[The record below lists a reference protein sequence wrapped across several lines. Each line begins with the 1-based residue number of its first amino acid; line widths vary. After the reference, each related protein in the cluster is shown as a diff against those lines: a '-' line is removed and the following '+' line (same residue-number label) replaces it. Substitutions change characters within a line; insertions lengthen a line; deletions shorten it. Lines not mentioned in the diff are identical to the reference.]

1 MFSFLKTKTKLV
13 APINGKVIELSQVPD
28 QVFAQK
34 MAGDGVAID
43 STGEIIVSP
52 CDGTLTLIFKTNHA
66 FGITLDSGIEILV
79 HIGIDTVD
87 LKGVGFERLA
97 EEGQRIKAGDPVIKI
112 NREEIITK
120 GYSLITP
127 VLVTDVKKINDLKVN
142 TGIEVKAG
150 NDVILSFKT
159 I

>member
-34 MAGDGVAID
+34 MAGDGAAID

-87 LKGVGFERLA
+87 LKGKGFERLA
-97 EEGQRIKAGDPVIKI
+97 EEGQKIKAGDPVIKI

-120 GYSLITP
+120 GYSLITL

-150 NDVILSFKT
+150 NDEILSFKT